1 MEEDKN
7 VEYFVLDQPIENYL
21 SKFAQLHITY
31 LSDGGFLP
39 LLGLKFINEL
49 YKDILIERLGFFI
62 YAIIDNKIV
71 GYTLG
76 CENSELLFKIVK
88 KKFFKYSK
96 IIFPVIIRNPSYIL
110 KIIETLSYNKQENT
124 DIKAEILVGITDANV
139 RSQGIGISL
148 VKISKEEFFKRNI
161 SEYKATVHADM
172 KLANKFQ
179 LLLGMDL
186 VSTFKMY
193 GVKWNLY
200 IGKTY

>member
-7 VEYFVLDQPIENYL
+7 VEYFILDKPVDNYL
-21 SKFAQLHITY
+21 LKFAQLHIAY
-31 LSDGGFLP
+31 LSDGGFLT
-39 LLGLKFINEL
+39 LLGLKFINAL
-49 YKDILIERLGFFI
+49 YKDILIDRLGFFV
-62 YAIIDNKIV
+62 YATIDNEIV

-88 KKFFKYSK
+88 KKFLKYS
-96 IIFPVIIRNPSYIL
+96 IIILPVIIRNPGYIL
-110 KIIETLSYNKQENT
+110 KVIETLSYNKIENT
-124 DIKAEILVGITDANV
+124 DIKAEILVGITEANV
-139 RSQGIGISL
+139 RSRGIGISL
-148 VKISKEEFFKRNI
+148 VNISKEEFLKRNI